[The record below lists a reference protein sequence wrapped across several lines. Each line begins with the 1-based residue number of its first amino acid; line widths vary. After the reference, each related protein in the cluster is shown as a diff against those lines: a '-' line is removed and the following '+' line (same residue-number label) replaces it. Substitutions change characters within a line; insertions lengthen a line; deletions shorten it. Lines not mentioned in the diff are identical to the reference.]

1 MTKSLLTASGI
12 PSEYVK
18 GAVLEVTYTIVPITD
33 GTFELFKQIDGKSVR
48 TMGNYKSEGD
58 AERVKKGLE
67 TGAAIKIETK
77 EDE

>member
-1 MTKSLLTASGI
+1 MK
-12 PSEYVK
+12 
-18 GAVLEVTYTIVPITD
+18 VTYKIVPVAD

-67 TGAAIKIETK
+67 DGAVVKIEAIEDPK
-77 EDE
+77 E